1 LRSAQHNSVLEWR
14 FSKEKTEIRK
24 LFGKRRFG
32 SFAQPMNLPAKP
44 ILNTMSSMK
53 KIELDIVA
61 LSHSVTQSHNYAVVL
76 GEQHGTRR
84 LPIVIGGFEAQA
96 IAVAMERMAPNRP
109 LTHDLFKNAFE
120 TFDINLREVIINN
133 LLDGIF
139 YARLVCER
147 NGEVYEIDS
156 RTSDAL
162 AMAVRFNCPIYTYEF
177 ILDAAGVVLEEPEGT
192 AAKKPA
198 STSTS
203 SSRGTSS
210 AKQRPAKAASLTSY
224 SVEELSKLLEE
235 VLAKED
241 YEQAAKIRDEINRR
255 KEEG

>member
-1 LRSAQHNSVLEWR
+1 MDMR
-14 FSKEKTEIRK
+14 
-24 LFGKRRFG
+24 
-32 SFAQPMNLPAKP
+32 
-44 ILNTMSSMK
+44 

-76 GEQHGTRR
+76 GEQDGTRR

-96 IAVAMERMAPNRP
+96 IAVAMERMTPNRP
-109 LTHDLFKNAFE
+109 LTHDLFKNALE
-120 TFDINLREVIINN
+120 TFTIDLKEIVINN

-139 YARLVCER
+139 YARLVCEK
-147 NGEVYEIDS
+147 NGEIFEIDS

-177 ILDAAGVVLEEPEGT
+177 ILDAAGVVLEETEEEEG
-192 AAKKPA
+192 AGEKAPA
-198 STSTS
+198 
-203 SSRGTSS
+203 GKS
-210 AKQRPAKAASLTSY
+210 ARRRRKRPAKGAALSTY
-224 SVEELSKLLEE
+224 SVDDLNKLLEE

-255 KEEG
+255 GEAG